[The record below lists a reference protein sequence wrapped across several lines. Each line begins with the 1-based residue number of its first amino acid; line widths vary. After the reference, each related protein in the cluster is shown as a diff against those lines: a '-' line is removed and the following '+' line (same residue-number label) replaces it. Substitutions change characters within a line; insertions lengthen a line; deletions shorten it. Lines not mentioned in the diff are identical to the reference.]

1 MLGFGDFKEGNTDR
15 RTTGTA
21 FSAGFGDFEGEGEQ
35 SWWCGGG
42 KKERGCGW
50 SHFGA
55 LFGFRT
61 PLPAFCWVGGVGG
74 NAWRCPIL
82 LFRGQKS
89 VFFTPKRSRKG
100 QRAVRGLTP
109 PAAQEMEEL
118 NLKEKGKKKG
128 GRKDFK
134 KGKELR
140 SVPRPSGGGMGR
152 NESKIIA

>member
-1 MLGFGDFKEGNTDR
+1 MGILKREIRREGQQGRLFLPGLGILKGKESR
-15 RTTGTA
+15 
-21 FSAGFGDFEGEGEQ
+21 AGGVEGEE
-35 SWWCGGG
+35 G
-42 KKERGCGW
+42 KGMWMEPFW
-50 SHFGA
+50 A

-61 PLPAFCWVGGVGG
+61 PLPALCWVGGVGG